1 MPSTPSISSWRSTR
15 PDFGGLQG
23 HLLRSGLSPR
33 HVRRTITELDEHFD
47 DLVDEAVA
55 NGAGVQAAERRALQ
69 DLGDLHQ
76 IAAVIDER
84 PELRS
89 WAFHHPRIAVLLY
102 PLACLAVLP
111 AVPLIAG
118 VTNAT
123 YLGRW
128 MACAALSGVVTAS
141 IMLLLQLSITLT

>member
-1 MPSTPSISSWRSTR
+1 MPR
-15 PDFGGLQG
+15 PDFGSLQA
-23 HLLRSGLSPR
+23 HLLCSGLSPH
-33 HVRRTITELDEHFD
+33 HVRRTIIELDEHFD
-47 DLVDEAVA
+47 DLVDAAVA
-55 NGAGVQAAERRALQ
+55 DGTGVHAAEQQALR
-69 DLGDLHQ
+69 DLGDVHR
-76 IAAVIDER
+76 IAAAIGER

-102 PLACLAVLP
+102 PLVCLAVLP

-118 VTNAT
+118 VTNAP

-141 IMLLLQLSITLT
+141 IMLLLQLSFALT

>member
-1 MPSTPSISSWRSTR
+1 MPR
-15 PDFGGLQG
+15 PDFGALQAQ
-23 HLLRSGLSPR
+23 LLRSGLSPR

-47 DLVDEAVA
+47 DLVDAAVA
-55 NGAGVQAAERRALQ
+55 KGAGVHAAERQALQ
-69 DLGDLHQ
+69 DLGDMHQ

-89 WAFHHPRIAVLLY
+89 WAFHHPRIAIVLY

-111 AVPLIAG
+111 AVPLLAG
-118 VTNAT
+118 VRNAS

-141 IMLLLQLSITLT
+141 IMLFLQLSITLT

>member
-1 MPSTPSISSWRSTR
+1 MPR
-15 PDFGGLQG
+15 PDFGALQAQ
-23 HLLRSGLSPR
+23 LLRSGQSPR

-47 DLVDEAVA
+47 DLVDAAVA
-55 NGAGVQAAERRALQ
+55 KGAGVIAAERQALQ
-69 DLGDLHQ
+69 DLGDVHQ
-76 IAAVIDER
+76 IAAVIDAR

-89 WAFHHPRIAVLLY
+89 WAFHHPRIAIVLY

-111 AVPLIAG
+111 VVPLIAG
-118 VTNAT
+118 VTNAS

-128 MACAALSGVVTAS
+128 IACAALSGVVTAS

>member
-1 MPSTPSISSWRSTR
+1 MPR
-15 PDFGGLQG
+15 PDFCGLQA
-23 HLLRSGLSPR
+23 HLLRSGLSAR
-33 HVRRTITELDEHFD
+33 HVRRTLTELDEHFD

-55 NGAGVQAAERRALQ
+55 SGVGVHAAERRALQ
-69 DLGDLHQ
+69 DLGDVQQ

-89 WAFHHPRIAVLLY
+89 WAFQHPRIAILLY

-118 VTNAT
+118 ASNAS